1 MHDVLRAPPAAQG
14 AVMGCVCARA
24 GGGGHVCQGICG
36 VHLAARVK
44 SVIVD

>member
-14 AVMGCVCARA
+14 AVMGCVCVRAR
-24 GGGGHVCQGICG
+24 GGVHVCQGM
-36 VHLAARVK
+36 HLAARVK

>member
-24 GGGGHVCQGICG
+24 GGVHVCQGM
-36 VHLAARVK
+36 HLAARVK